1 MRTDIL
7 TEDNYGDIIAKLGAI
22 KARRG
27 SEGEMLT
34 VHGYNPLATQAAMDR
49 WQAESDGLPMGP
61 IPEETVTI
69 TKSELKTIAA
79 ELAVPVGKDDDSA
92 KILDGVKSAVGLT
105 VLEKPT
111 EK

>member
-1 MRTDIL
+1 MRKDIL
-7 TEDNYGDIIAKLGAI
+7 TDEGYAELRVRLGDILAKGESPMVLYTVEGWRSYVVEEALQR
-22 KARRG
+22 AR
-27 SEGEMLT
+27 
-34 VHGYNPLATQAAMDR
+34 QAD
-49 WQAESDGLPMGP
+49 DGLPMGP